1 MVPLDF
7 GSNGLEHGSSWKY
20 RSDHREFQIGSATSG
35 QRSYQASGRGI
46 LSYPVIRISSCC
58 GRDVFTEVL
67 LHQEDDEFYLEWIFD
82 NFRFG
87 FDFFEDES
95 QSGWF
100 IVMGG
105 GDEMFRSGSTFDG
118 DYSRAVRYALDVIAG
133 GYDPISSAH
142 SV

>member
-1 MVPLDF
+1 MVSSVSDPMVWNTDCS
-7 GSNGLEHGSSWKY
+7 SNIDQIIENL
-20 RSDHREFQIGSATSG
+20 RSDLLQADNDPIKNQVEGFCHTLLSESHHVMAEMPLLEFC
-35 QRSYQASGRGI
+35 
-46 LSYPVIRISSCC
+46 PIR
-58 GRDVFTEVL
+58 
-67 LHQEDDEFYLEWIFD
+67 EDDEFYLEWIFD

-118 DYSRAVRYALDVIAG
+118 DYGGAVRYVLDVIAG
-133 GYDPISSAH
+133 GYDPTSSAY